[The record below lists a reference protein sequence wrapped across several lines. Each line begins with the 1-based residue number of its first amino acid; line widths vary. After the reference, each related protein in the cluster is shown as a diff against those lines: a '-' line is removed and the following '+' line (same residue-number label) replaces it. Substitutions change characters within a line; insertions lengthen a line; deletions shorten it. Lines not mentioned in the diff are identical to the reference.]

1 MYLERVDAGR
11 DVPHE
16 VNVIIE
22 IPMRSDP
29 VKYEIDKAS
38 GAMVVDRFLSVAM
51 HYPCNYGYIPHTL
64 CEDGD
69 PLDTL
74 VVTPLSLISG
84 CVIPCRP
91 VGMLNM
97 EDEKGKDTKILA
109 VPSDAV
115 CSLYCKVY
123 TLEDLPPTLLAQIT
137 HFFEHYKDLE
147 AGKWA
152 RVEGW
157 SGTEEAKA
165 AILASVERYRA
176 APVKPSF

>member
-1 MYLERVDAGR
+1 MHLERVAPGR
-11 DVPHE
+11 DVPHR
-16 VNVIIE
+16 VNAIIE
-22 IPMRSDP
+22 IPMHSDP
-29 VKYEIDKAS
+29 VKYEIDKGS

-69 PLDTL
+69 PMDVL
-74 VVTPLSLISG
+74 VITPLSLIPGS
-84 CVIPCRP
+84 VIPCRP

-109 VPSDAV
+109 VPDDDV
-115 CSLYCKVY
+115 CSLYCNIR
-123 TLEDLPPTLLAQIT
+123 TFDDLPPTLLNQIA

-147 AGKWA
+147 AGKWVK
-152 RVEGW
+152 VEGW
-157 SGTEEAKA
+157 SGVEEAKA